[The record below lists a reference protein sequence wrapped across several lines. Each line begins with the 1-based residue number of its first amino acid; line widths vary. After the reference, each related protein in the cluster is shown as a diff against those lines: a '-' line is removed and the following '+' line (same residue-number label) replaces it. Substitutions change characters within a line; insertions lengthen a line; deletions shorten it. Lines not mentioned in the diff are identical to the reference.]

1 MKRALLALLLTAL
14 PLSAQPVDTV
24 TAAPNNVEGQSPGV
38 HPLTGRQFALPMSAA
53 GAAWLDRDERQREED
68 TELSLRLLEVQYGSV
83 VADVGAGSG
92 YYSARLAR
100 LVGSNGRVYASDIQQ
115 AMLDIIRGRIE
126 RERIPNIE
134 LVLGTPTDPRLPRGA
149 VDLAI
154 MVDVYHEFSAPQVML
169 RRIRESLKPG
179 GRLVLLE
186 YRGEDPTVPIL
197 PAHKM
202 TVAQAKTEVEAEG
215 FLLTTV
221 KEDLPWQHVLIFT
234 VR

>member
-1 MKRALLALLLTAL
+1 MKRLHLALTVVAL
-14 PLSAQPVDTV
+14 QAVL
-24 TAAPNNVEGQSPGV
+24 AAQSPGV
-38 HPLTGRQFALPMSAA
+38 HPLTGRAFALPMSAS
-53 GAAWLDRDERQREED
+53 GAAWLDRDERQREEN
-68 TELSLRLLEVQYGSV
+68 TELSLQLLEVRRGSV
-83 VADVGAGSG
+83 VADIGAGSG
-92 YYSARLAR
+92 YYSTRLAR
-100 LVGSNGRVYASDIQQ
+100 LVGPEGLVYASDIQQ

-126 RERIPNIE
+126 RERIPNIT
-134 LVLGTPTDPRLPRGA
+134 LVRGTPTDPRLPRAA

-186 YRGEDPTVPIL
+186 YRGEDPKVPIL

-202 TVAQAKTEVEAEG
+202 TVAQARTEVEAEG
-215 FLLTTV
+215 FALTTV
-221 KEDLPWQHVLIFT
+221 KEDLPWQHVLVFT